1 MERYPDS
8 VHPPE
13 NYCAFASGQTI
24 FQEGEP
30 GDALYIV
37 VEGQVDIRT
46 GEQLLETLNSGD
58 ILGEMAL
65 IDDQPRMAS
74 AIARTDCLLT
84 PVNRP
89 HFLALIQRNPRFAL
103 QVMRVMAD
111 RLRRVVHSAGG

>member
-1 MERYPDS
+1 MCIRDR
-8 VHPPE
+8 
-13 NYCAFASGQTI
+13 
-24 FQEGEP
+24 
-30 GDALYIV
+30 LYIV

-46 GEQLLETLNSGD
+46 GEQLLETLNPGD

-89 HFLALIQRNPRFAL
+89 HFLALIQRNPRSVSYTHL
-103 QVMRVMAD
+103 DVYKRQGYTRP
-111 RLRRVVHSAGG
+111 